1 MRRVALLTL
10 VPVLA
15 MVAAACN
22 DDGRVLRDAKPDQ
35 TQSISTTVAPD
46 TVVVDDGSSDSLSSP
61 SSTLPLSDEESTLS
75 APWEAGTSI
84 DARYTCDGDNLSP
97 ALSWSVAPE
106 GTVEIALSMRDLDA
120 PDFVHWVIAGIS
132 PEQIAIAEDTVPL
145 GAYQATNGAGVVGY
159 SGPCPPAGSTHTYL
173 LTVHYLG
180 ERTNLTDGVAA
191 DELLSGISVAELA
204 TAEVDGTFSRG

>member
-15 MVAAACN
+15 MVAASCN

-35 TQSISTTVAPD
+35 TQSISTTAAPD
-46 TVVVDDGSSDSLSSP
+46 TVVVDDGSSDSLSLP

-75 APWEAGTSI
+75 APWEAGGAI
-84 DARYTCDGDNLSP
+84 DPRHTCDGDNVSP

-106 GTVEIALSMRDLDA
+106 GTVEIAITMTDLDA
-120 PDFVHWVIAGIS
+120 PGFVHWAIAGIG
-132 PEQIAIAEDTVPL
+132 PEQIALAEDTVPL
-145 GAYQATNGAGVVGY
+145 GAYESSNGAGAVGY
-159 SGPCPPAGSTHTYL
+159 TGPCPPAGSTHTYR

-180 ERTNLTDGVAA
+180 AQTNLTDGVPA

>member
-1 MRRVALLTL
+1 
-10 VPVLA
+10 
-15 MVAAACN
+15 MVAASCN
-22 DDGRVLRDAKPDQ
+22 DDGRVLRDPKPDQ

-75 APWEAGTSI
+75 APWEAGGAI
-84 DARYTCDGDNLSP
+84 DPRYTCDGDNVSP

-106 GTVEIALSMRDLDA
+106 GTVEIAITMRDLDA
-120 PDFVHWVIAGIS
+120 ADFVHWVIAGIS
-132 PEQIAIAEDTVPL
+132 PEQIALAEDTVPL
-145 GAYQATNGAGVVGY
+145 GAYQAVNGAGSLGY

-180 ERTNLTDGVAA
+180 AETNLTDGVAA

>member
-1 MRRVALLTL
+1 
-10 VPVLA
+10 

-75 APWEAGTSI
+75 APWEAGAAI
-84 DARYTCDGDNLSP
+84 DVRSTCDGDNLSP
-97 ALSWSVAPE
+97 ALSWSAAPE
-106 GTVEIALSMRDLDA
+106 GTVEIAISMRDLDA

>member
-1 MRRVALLTL
+1 MRRVALLTF

-15 MVAAACN
+15 MVVAACN

-61 SSTLPLSDEESTLS
+61 SSTLPLGDEEYTVT
-75 APWEAGTSI
+75 APWDAGTAI
-84 DARYTCDGDNLSP
+84 DPRYTCNGDNIAP

-106 GTVEIALSMRDLDA
+106 GTVEIAISLRDIDA
-120 PDFVHWVIAGIS
+120 PGFTHWVIAGIS
-132 PEQIAIAEDTVPL
+132 PEQIALAEDTVPV
-145 GAYQATNGAGVVGY
+145 GAYQAVNGAGAVGY
-159 SGPCPPAGSTHTYL
+159 TGPCPPAGSAHTYV

-180 ERTNLTDGVAA
+180 SQTNLTDGAA
-191 DELLSGISVAELA
+191 AEELLDGISVAEIA
-204 TAEVDGTFSRG
+204 SAEVDGTFSRA

>member
-1 MRRVALLTL
+1 VRRVALLTL

-75 APWEAGTSI
+75 APWDAGAAI
-84 DARYTCDGDNLSP
+84 DVRYTCDGENLSP

-106 GTVEIALSMRDLDA
+106 GTAEIAITMTDLDA

-132 PEQIAIAEDTVPL
+132 PEQIALAEDTVPL
-145 GAYQATNGAGVVGY
+145 GAYQATNGARAIGY
-159 SGPCPPAGSTHTYL
+159 TGPCPPAGSTHTYV